1 MIYLQL
7 FWNFLVV
14 GAVSFGGGYGMISL
28 LRETVLHHAWM
39 NESEF
44 LDFVAVSES
53 TPGPLAVNMATFVGA
68 SQGGLLGSL
77 CATVGV
83 VLPAFLIILLI
94 ASVLKRLLQYRPI
107 QGALAGVRPCV
118 VAMVLATAGSMGCSG
133 LLGFQK
139 IGDAVS
145 LNVRGMS
152 ELGILLLFH
161 FLWKK
166 WNKAAPS
173 PILMIAVSAFF
184 GILFWGIF

>member
-139 IGDAVS
+139 IGDEVS

-152 ELGILLLFH
+152 VLGILLLFH
-161 FLWKK
+161 LLWKNWK
-166 WNKAAPS
+166 KAAPS
-173 PILMIAVSAFF
+173 PILMIAVSAFL